1 MKADKCYAP
10 FLYQD
15 EILTK
20 MTTALMKRAINKRMI
35 AKIMR
40 LVTDSKER
48 IKEAKEEI
56 ATFQ

>member
-1 MKADKCYAP
+1 
-10 FLYQD
+10 
-15 EILTK
+15 